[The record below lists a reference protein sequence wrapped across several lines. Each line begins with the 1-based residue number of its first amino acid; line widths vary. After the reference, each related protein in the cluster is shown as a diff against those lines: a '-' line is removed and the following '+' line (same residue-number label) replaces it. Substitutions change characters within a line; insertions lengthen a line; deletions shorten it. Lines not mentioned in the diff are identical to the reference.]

1 MNEKEIKDD
10 FLTVS
15 EAARYLKISQ
25 PKLYQ
30 LRATEKDFPFHKI
43 GESLR
48 FYKEE
53 LKQWVLSH

>member
-30 LRATEKDFPFHKI
+30 LRATENDFPFHII
-43 GESLR
+43 GESLL
-48 FYKEE
+48 FYKDE